1 MRMGRRRGYRRRA
14 NCASPG
20 ELVAADGRNGENR
33 CPTWYGGQLC
43 TGEDVEVWWLELE
56 SRASV
61 VDSLESAGSP
71 SAADAQRIAVFRG
84 LREEASSKYAEAI
97 AASGNITAVASV
109 IGHYAVKGI
118 VDDLVAAVDS
128 SWCVSQNWEGKI
140 LSGDG
145 AGWSPPPPANGGGAK
160 TPGGGALV
168 KFSAS
173 SGVLVLLASALVGLV
188 GFFALGGKGKR

>member
-1 MRMGRRRGYRRRA
+1 MRVGMRRGYRRRA

-20 ELVAADGRNGENR
+20 ELVAADGRSGENR

-43 TGEDVEVWWLELE
+43 TGEDVEAWWLELE

-84 LREEASSKYAEAI
+84 LREGASSQYVEAL

-109 IGHYAVKGI
+109 LGHYAVKGI
-118 VDDLVAAVDS
+118 VDDLVSAIDS
-128 SWCVSQNWEGKI
+128 SYCVSQNWEGKG
-140 LSGDG
+140 S
-145 AGWSPPPPANGGGAK
+145 GGGGSEW
-160 TPGGGALV
+160 TPPVPPNGNGKKGTGGITKPSV
-168 KFSAS
+168 P
-173 SGVLVLLASALVGLV
+173 SGVLIFIGSALAGLI
-188 GFFALGGKGKR
+188 GFALLGGKGKR

>member
-43 TGEDVEVWWLELE
+43 TGEDVEAWWLELE

-84 LREEASSKYAEAI
+84 LREDASSKYVEAL
-97 AASGNITAVASV
+97 AASGNISAVASFM
-109 IGHYAVKGI
+109 GHYAVKSI
-118 VDDLVAAVDS
+118 VDDLVSAIDA
-128 SWCVSQNWEGKI
+128 SWCVSQNWEGKA
-140 LSGDG
+140 S
-145 AGWSPPPPANGGGAK
+145 GGGGSEWTPPVPPNGKAK
-160 TPGGGALV
+160 GGTGAITKPSV
-168 KFSAS
+168 P
-173 SGVLVLLASALVGLV
+173 SGVIALIGSALVALIG
-188 GFFALGGKGKR
+188 FALVVDKGKR

>member
-1 MRMGRRRGYRRRA
+1 MRMGRRRGYRHRA

-43 TGEDVEVWWLELE
+43 TGEDVEAWWLELE

-84 LREEASSKYAEAI
+84 LREEASSKYVEAL

-109 IGHYAVKGI
+109 LGHYAVKGI
-118 VDDLVAAVDS
+118 VDDLVSAIDS
-128 SWCVSQNWEGKI
+128 SYCVSQNWEGKG
-140 LSGDG
+140 S
-145 AGWSPPPPANGGGAK
+145 GGGGSEW
-160 TPGGGALV
+160 TPPDPPNGKGKKGTGGITKPSV
-168 KFSAS
+168 S
-173 SGVLVLLASALVGLV
+173 SGVLIFIGSALAGLI
-188 GFFALGGKGKR
+188 GFALLGSKGKR

>member
-1 MRMGRRRGYRRRA
+1 MRMGRRRGYRHRA

-20 ELVAADGRNGENR
+20 ELVAADGRNGEDR

-43 TGEDVEVWWLELE
+43 TGEDVEAWWLELE

-84 LREEASSKYAEAI
+84 LREEASSQYVEAL

-109 IGHYAVKGI
+109 LGHYAVKGI
-118 VDDLVAAVDS
+118 VDGLVSAIDS
-128 SWCVSQNWEGKI
+128 SWCVSQNWEGKG
-140 LSGDG
+140 S
-145 AGWSPPPPANGGGAK
+145 GGGGSEW
-160 TPGGGALV
+160 TPPDPPNGNSKKGTGGITKPSV
-168 KFSAS
+168 P
-173 SGVLVLLASALVGLV
+173 SGVLIFIGSALAGLI
-188 GFFALGGKGKR
+188 GFAILGGKGKR